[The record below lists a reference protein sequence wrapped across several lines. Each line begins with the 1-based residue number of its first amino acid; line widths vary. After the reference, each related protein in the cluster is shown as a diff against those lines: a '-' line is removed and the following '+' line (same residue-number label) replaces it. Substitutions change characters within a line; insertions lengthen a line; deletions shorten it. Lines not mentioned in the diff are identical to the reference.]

1 MVDIT
6 LLQAPVDCL
15 KLNFDGAY
23 LSNERWSFVGGIF
36 RNHDGLPFL
45 AYAGQMSASSP
56 IESELQALLHGLI
69 FADKHS
75 IHHLIIEVDCAVI
88 MESMHK
94 EGNLSWDL
102 MHIWEH
108 IKFLTTKYKLWHYHL
123 RRRSTKLLCLIQSC
137 LFILLQLVELI
148 YKANKV
154 KKFHSIWQQ

>member
-108 IKFLTTKYKLWHYHL
+108 IKFWTTKYKLWHYHL
-123 RRRSTKLLCLIQSC
+123 RRRSTNHVAYLFLTSVALFNTKLSLHIIAACRADIQS
-137 LFILLQLVELI
+137 
-148 YKANKV
+148 
-154 KKFHSIWQQ
+154 